1 MTAKILGI
9 SFVLALGAAF
19 LVRYILI
26 AGMSNVH
33 KASKADAYLDEESFS
48 LVDSN
53 DTFLY
58 THTHRSSASQK
69 PRKNRDVRD

>member
-33 KASKADAYLDEESFS
+33 KASKADA
-48 LVDSN
+48 
-53 DTFLY
+53 
-58 THTHRSSASQK
+58 
-69 PRKNRDVRD
+69 

>member
-26 AGMSNVH
+26 AGMS
-33 KASKADAYLDEESFS
+33 KADSYLEEESFS

-58 THTHRSSASQK
+58 TQIKRQPKAKKES
-69 PRKNRDVRD
+69 

>member
-19 LVRYILI
+19 LVRYFLI
-26 AGMSNVH
+26 ASMSNVH
-33 KASKADAYLDEESFS
+33 TASKADAYLDEESFS
-48 LVDSN
+48 LVESH

-58 THTHRSSASQK
+58 TQIKRQPKSK
-69 PRKNRDVRD
+69 KEK